1 MSPLEQFFTF
11 SFISVFSV
19 AILATWFR
27 YLPTLISA
35 YRTVLRKNQPHSEKY
50 LSDNLN
56 F

>member
-11 SFISVFSV
+11 GFISIFSV
-19 AILATWFR
+19 AILATWFC
-27 YLPTLISA
+27 YLSSLIRV
-35 YRTVLRKNQPHSEKY
+35 YRTVLRKKQQHSEKY